1 MEVEPYM
8 SDYKRYFAERYQR
21 MLLEKDFDISQ
32 ETIDGIK
39 KWKESE
45 TETDGLSSLDD
56 ITPDD
61 VESIEAI
68 DKDAYSDDELKDDYV
83 GDVVL
88 ECVCCHSH
96 ITLDESKV
104 YIDEETGTASPD
116 IACPVCNENQGY
128 TVLGKIEKYDVPEEK
143 EEAKVLFPAE
153 EEPEVEEEE
162 EEVVEESLHDRIRRK
177 HLQESKVC
185 PKCGKNPCE
194 CKESCDEALEEKCED
209 CDESCEEPLKE
220 GKACEDCDEP
230 LEECGDQLKEAIQG
244 DAIYKTVSF
253 GGMEGRDRE
262 VRYFSSEEAAR
273 ENALKDTWNDGFTL
287 YEISFKDNDK
297 GVERSIGRI
306 ESGREKLLADNKSL
320 KEDINNLSLD
330 TDDQHLEMTSDE
342 SGKVTIT
349 TEPLTEAGGEL
360 EIPDTAVPGE
370 ESVVPLDFEDTSAI
384 ETNISPEEQEEVLD
398 ASEDSLEPAIA
409 PEEAPEEE
417 LPAEE
422 ESEEEFE
429 VEEESF
435 NYLGNTFAKK
445 LYENV
450 SSYKITNAKDDG
462 NTLVVEGLI
471 TFNSG
476 KTRPTKFVFEEAT
489 ETKTGRIVLEGF
501 NDTFS
506 KGKAFKLR
514 GKLVNGKFIS
524 ESLRYNYSINRLN
537 ESTGATEPIAVRG
550 IIRGK

>member
-1 MEVEPYM
+1 M
-8 SDYKRYFAERYQR
+8 
-21 MLLEKDFDISQ
+21 
-32 ETIDGIK
+32 
-39 KWKESE
+39 
-45 TETDGLSSLDD
+45 
-56 ITPDD
+56 
-61 VESIEAI
+61 
-68 DKDAYSDDELKDDYV
+68 
-83 GDVVL
+83 L

-128 TVLGKIEKYDVPEEK
+128 TVLGKIEKYDVPEED

-153 EEPEVEEEE
+153 EEPEVEEEEE

-177 HLQESKVC
+177 HLQESKDVC

-194 CKESCDEALEEKCED
+194 CESLEEGKDCED
-209 CDESCEEPLKE
+209 CNESCKNE
-220 GKACEDCDEP
+220 
-230 LEECGDQLKEAIQG
+230 
-244 DAIYKTVSF
+244 
-253 GGMEGRDRE
+253 
-262 VRYFSSEEAAR
+262 
-273 ENALKDTWNDGFTL
+273 
-287 YEISFKDNDK
+287 
-297 GVERSIGRI
+297 
-306 ESGREKLLADNKSL
+306 L

-342 SGKVTIT
+342 NGKVTIT

-370 ESVVPLDFEDTSAI
+370 ESVVPLDFEDTDVI
-384 ETNISPEEQEEVLD
+384 ETNVSPEEQEEILD
-398 ASEDSLEPAIA
+398 ASEESEPAIA
-409 PEEAPEEE
+409 PEEEVPEEE
-417 LPAEE
+417 LPTEEE

-435 NYLGNTFAKK
+435 NYLGNTFTKK

-450 SSYKITNAKDDG
+450 SSYKITNTKDNG

-476 KTRPTKFVFEEAT
+476 KTRPTTFVFEEAT
-489 ETKTGRIVLEGF
+489 ETKTGRIVLEGI
-501 NDTFS
+501 NNTFS
-506 KGKAFKLR
+506 KDKAFKLR

>member
-1 MEVEPYM
+1 
-8 SDYKRYFAERYQR
+8 
-21 MLLEKDFDISQ
+21 
-32 ETIDGIK
+32 
-39 KWKESE
+39 
-45 TETDGLSSLDD
+45 
-56 ITPDD
+56 
-61 VESIEAI
+61 
-68 DKDAYSDDELKDDYV
+68 
-83 GDVVL
+83 
-88 ECVCCHSH
+88 
-96 ITLDESKV
+96 
-104 YIDEETGTASPD
+104 
-116 IACPVCNENQGY
+116 
-128 TVLGKIEKYDVPEEK
+128 
-143 EEAKVLFPAE
+143 
-153 EEPEVEEEE
+153 
-162 EEVVEESLHDRIRRK
+162 
-177 HLQESKVC
+177 
-185 PKCGKNPCE
+185 
-194 CKESCDEALEEKCED
+194 
-209 CDESCEEPLKE
+209 
-220 GKACEDCDEP
+220 
-230 LEECGDQLKEAIQG
+230 
-244 DAIYKTVSF
+244 
-253 GGMEGRDRE
+253 
-262 VRYFSSEEAAR
+262 
-273 ENALKDTWNDGFTL
+273 
-287 YEISFKDNDK
+287 
-297 GVERSIGRI
+297 
-306 ESGREKLLADNKSL
+306 
-320 KEDINNLSLD
+320 
-330 TDDQHLEMTSDE
+330 MTSDE

-349 TEPLTEAGGEL
+349 TEPLTEADGEL

-384 ETNISPEEQEEVLD
+384 ETNISPEEQEEILD

-422 ESEEEFE
+422 EESEEEEFE

-506 KGKAFKLR
+506 KDKAFKLR

>member
-68 DKDAYSDDELKDDYV
+68 DKDAYSEDELKDDYV

-194 CKESCDEALEEKCED
+194 CES
-209 CDESCEEPLKE
+209 LKE
-220 GKACEDCDEP
+220 GKDCEDCNESCKDESLKEGKDCEEP
-230 LEECGDQLKEAIQG
+230 LEECGDQ
-244 DAIYKTVSF
+244 
-253 GGMEGRDRE
+253 
-262 VRYFSSEEAAR
+262 
-273 ENALKDTWNDGFTL
+273 
-287 YEISFKDNDK
+287 
-297 GVERSIGRI
+297 
-306 ESGREKLLADNKSL
+306 L

-370 ESVVPLDFEDTSAI
+370 ESVVPLDFEDTDVI
-384 ETNISPEEQEEVLD
+384 ENNVSPEEQEEVLD

-417 LPAEE
+417 LPTEEE

-550 IIRGK
+550 IVRGK